1 MADYTQRFERKE
13 CMCEVDKTVKSFI
26 NAMEDTR
33 DIVKEQ
39 DEWFKSHS
47 VTNDYGCDNSE
58 YHWLKKE
65 ECEC

>member
-1 MADYTQRFERKE
+1 MW
-13 CMCEVDKTVKSFI
+13 EVDYFKSFI
-26 NAMEDTR
+26 DAMEDTR
-33 DIVKEQ
+33 DIAKEQ